1 MSRLSDENAGD
12 TSHAMAT
19 ELVRPPCPPS
29 SILGKDSIYVPS
41 YTTSSSNTDAAD
53 SEGLHMAQ
61 SNTMPQPR
69 LASEDANSEHSLL
82 DRKRLLETEL
92 SELQS
97 QLQQS
102 EESLASREKSLKQAH
117 QQCFHTQQSL
127 QTLKQQYEITLIQL
141 TTSQA
146 DTTLWKTQ
154 LTDQDNEIQDLK
166 NRVRDLSQELKEVTM
181 DRDSLSFEM
190 TDCHADNAKF
200 LKRLRAAN
208 VTVDG
213 LQEENRHLIEQL
225 RGLRA
230 KTVEISDEK
239 RRLQETL
246 DRERHL
252 AGQAALDLEKVV
264 MRYKGE
270 VERLQDIVLAMGHKH
285 VQAQGQLEF
294 LQQRA
299 RAHWQPL
306 TIEHGDN
313 SRDSRQPMEQSQAPV
328 NHASLSEHNASALSD
343 GALKSIL
350 SSVAE
355 SSHTQRSKPTRRF
368 TVNASHPTMPLT
380 PEQRKYDLLMDHIMV
395 LQRGYDTLR
404 EEKVSLESQLDS
416 VQRELQFH
424 YQGMR
429 GTQEKEVKDQ
439 LTQSH
444 EKQGSNAKG
453 LGLTQ
458 KPSSPHQQQPTSG
471 PSSPVW
477 SPSSSISLSSSSISS
492 ASSFSTSPIRK
503 GSFARQPPHSTS
515 AKHNIHFRHRPPK
528 IVERA
533 NDRDVQQCSC
543 CMGELIEI

>member
-1 MSRLSDENAGD
+1 
-12 TSHAMAT
+12 
-19 ELVRPPCPPS
+19 
-29 SILGKDSIYVPS
+29 
-41 YTTSSSNTDAAD
+41 
-53 SEGLHMAQ
+53 MAQ
-61 SNTMPQPR
+61 SNTVPQPR
-69 LASEDANSEHSLL
+69 LASEDGNSQHSLL

-102 EESLASREKSLKQAH
+102 EESLASREKSLKQAQ

-127 QTLKQQYEITLIQL
+127 QTLKQQYEITVIQL

-154 LTDQDNEIQDLK
+154 LTDQDTEIQDLK

-190 TDCHADNAKF
+190 TDCHEDNAKF

-208 VTVDG
+208 VTVDS

-239 RRLQETL
+239 RSLQETL

-270 VERLQDIVLAMGHKH
+270 VERLQDLVLAMGHKH
-285 VQAQGQLEF
+285 VQAQGQLES

-306 TIEHGDN
+306 AIEHGDN
-313 SRDSRQPMEQSQAPV
+313 GQDTQQPMEQSQVPV
-328 NHASLSEHNASALSD
+328 NHPSLSEHNVSALSD
-343 GALKSIL
+343 SALKSIL
-350 SSVAE
+350 SSVAA
-355 SSHTQRSKPTRRF
+355 SSHSQRSKPTRRF

-380 PEQRKYDLLMDHIMV
+380 PEQRKYDFLMDHIMV

-424 YQGMR
+424 YQDERQKRESSPHLAEHHELQSRQDPKLCVVMT
-429 GTQEKEVKDQ
+429 GTQE
-439 LTQSH
+439 TH
-444 EKQGSNAKG
+444 GSNAKG
-453 LGLTQ
+453 LGLSQ
-458 KPSSPHQQQPTSG
+458 KPSSPYHHHHQQQPTTSG

-492 ASSFSTSPIRK
+492 ASSSSTSLIRK
-503 GSFARQPPHSTS
+503 GSFARQPPHTTS
-515 AKHNIHFRHRPPK
+515 AKHTVLFRPRPPK

-533 NDRDVQQCSC
+533 NERDVQQCSC

>member
-1 MSRLSDENAGD
+1 
-12 TSHAMAT
+12 MAT
-19 ELVRPPCPPS
+19 EPVRPPPS
-29 SILGKDSIYVPS
+29 SILAKESIDVPS
-41 YTTSSSNTDAAD
+41 CTTGSSNADAAAD

-61 SNTMPQPR
+61 SNTIPQPR
-69 LASEDANSEHSLL
+69 LASEDANSQHSLL
-82 DRKRLLETEL
+82 DRKLLLETEL
-92 SELQS
+92 SELRS

-102 EESLASREKSLKQAH
+102 EESLATREQSLKQAQ

-208 VTVDG
+208 VTVDS

-230 KTVEISDEK
+230 KTGEISEEK

-270 VERLQDIVLAMGHKH
+270 VERLQDLVLAMGHKH

-294 LQQRA
+294 LQERA

-306 TIEHGDN
+306 TIEHGDH
-313 SRDSRQPMEQSQAPV
+313 SRDTRQPMEQSQGPI
-328 NHASLSEHNASALSD
+328 HHSSLSEHNGSALSD
-343 GALKSIL
+343 SGLKSIL
-350 SSVAE
+350 SSVAA
-355 SSHTQRSKPTRRF
+355 SSHSQRSKPTRRF
-368 TVNASHPTMPLT
+368 TVNASHPTIPLT
-380 PEQRKYDLLMDHIMV
+380 LEQRKHDLLMDHIMV

-424 YQGMR
+424 YQDMR

-439 LTQSH
+439 RTQSH
-444 EKQGSNAKG
+444 EKHDSNAKG
-453 LGLTQ
+453 LGLLQ
-458 KPSSPHQQQPTSG
+458 KPSSPHHQPTSG
-471 PSSPVW
+471 PSSPAS
-477 SPSSSISLSSSSISS
+477 SPSSSISLSPSSISS
-492 ASSFSTSPIRK
+492 ASSSSTSPIRK
-503 GSFARQPPHSTS
+503 GSFARQPLHATPT
-515 AKHNIHFRHRPPK
+515 KHTIHFRHRPPK